1 MVNTYDSVAEG
12 TKVDYKGKGVAYE
25 IESSQNRESEMGL
38 YPFTKEQY
46 GQIVNL
52 LKNMRDNNN
61 AADLSANLSESIT
74 LVLVY
79 VDDMLITGDILR
91 LISETKVYLQQ
102 AFRMKDLGELNN
114 FLGIEFARSKKGILM
129 HQRKYSLDL
138 ISEIGLGVAKP
149 AMTPM
154 DTNVKLTSQ
163 EYDDHVS
170 KTKAEP
176 TADEG
181 AYQRLIDLIY
191 LFCVQNLSQYLQAP
205 KQSHMEATIRVSQ
218 NRESYYLAVRN
229 LHVSAYRDTDWVA
242 CPNSRRSVTGHVVKL

>member
-1 MVNTYDSVAEG
+1 
-12 TKVDYKGKGVAYE
+12 
-25 IESSQNRESEMGL
+25 
-38 YPFTKEQY
+38 
-46 GQIVNL
+46 
-52 LKNMRDNNN
+52 
-61 AADLSANLSESIT
+61 
-74 LVLVY
+74 
-79 VDDMLITGDILR
+79 
-91 LISETKVYLQQ
+91 
-102 AFRMKDLGELNN
+102 MKDLGELNN

-181 AYQRLIDLIY
+181 AYQRLIGKLLYITMTRPDISFL
-191 LFCVQNLSQYLQAP
+191 CS
-205 KQSHMEATIRVSQ
+205 
-218 NRESYYLAVRN
+218 ES
-229 LHVSAYRDTDWVA
+229 
-242 CPNSRRSVTGHVVKL
+242 